1 MDADTGDSG
10 GDVKVGTGAATSGVT
25 NSDLMATPSSGM
37 IVENLNPVLL
47 AVLGV
52 GKNSSLDG
60 LILVFNEGGGARRL
74 PLGGPGEEA
83 VLLASGVVSAAR
95 FIRRGR
101 GDTVR
106 LRSKGDPVLFSW
118 PAADLFDAR
127 RSRAAMPFAIGDDGL
142 GGASEGNRACNSSR
156 MLLCKAGFCGI
167 SDIVVARKDM
177 QPKTV

>member
-1 MDADTGDSG
+1 MASAMEAEAGDSG
-10 GDVKVGTGAATSGVT
+10 GDEKDGTGVTTSGVT
-25 NSDLMATPSSGM
+25 GSDLMATPSSGM

-52 GKNSSLDG
+52 GRNSSLEG

-74 PLGGPGEEA
+74 PLGGPGEGA
-83 VLLASGVVSAAR
+83 VLLASDVVSAAR
-95 FIRRGR
+95 SIRRGR

-106 LRSKGDPVLFSW
+106 LRSKGDPVLFIC
-118 PAADLFDAR
+118 LFDAR
-127 RSRAAMPFAIGDDGL
+127 RSRAAIPFAIGDDGL
-142 GGASEGNRACNSSR
+142 GGASEGNRACSSSR
-156 MLLCKAGFCGI
+156 MLLCKAGFCGV